1 MSFRP
6 VAIPRVPATSTST
19 VALPGAQWGPIVRRM
34 WARIEPD
41 PPRRG
46 AVATVV
52 VGIVWTPP
60 LRPADL
66 GIPVLRLVGR
76 PAGAADAQPL
86 SDWMT
91 TGRIVR
97 THHGPPS
104 PNTNTTRQMI
114 RWRIG
119 PTVPGGTVWL
129 QVMVRDPVSHA
140 PLAGTQLRVVVPG

>member
-6 VAIPRVPATSTST
+6 VAVPRFPATGTSAP
-19 VALPGAQWGPIVRRM
+19 ALVGAKWGPIVRRM
-34 WARIEPD
+34 WSRIEPD

-46 AVATVV
+46 QVATVM

-76 PAGAADAQPL
+76 WAGALDAQPL
-86 SDWMT
+86 SDLMPM
-91 TGRIVR
+91 GRVIR

-104 PNTNTTRQMI
+104 PNTNTTRQTI
-114 RWRIG
+114 RWKIG
-119 PTVPGGTVWL
+119 PTVPGGVVWL
-129 QVMVRDPVSHA
+129 QVTVRDPVSHA
-140 PLAGTQLRVVVPG
+140 PLAGSQLRVVVPG